1 MRKDSGLSLST
12 DCGVFSKSN
21 EHHLASET
29 YSDDKGLR

>member
-21 EHHLASET
+21 KHQLASKT